1 MKPSNN
7 KYNITTI
14 TIHWLSTVLILILF
28 PMGSYMSGLDTT
40 EKLGLVQ
47 THALLGISVFLL
59 TIIRTYFFFTK
70 KRPKDIQ
77 TGSPI
82 NNKLIIWIHNTF
94 YILLFAITISG
105 IATMLSGGYINA
117 LESKNTELIN
127 QRENIKPL
135 EAHGITSFILMILLL
150 VHIAGVIKHYI
161 KTKENTLKR
170 ILP

>member
-82 NNKLIIWIHNTF
+82 NNKLII
-94 YILLFAITISG
+94 
-105 IATMLSGGYINA
+105 
-117 LESKNTELIN
+117 
-127 QRENIKPL
+127 
-135 EAHGITSFILMILLL
+135 
-150 VHIAGVIKHYI
+150 
-161 KTKENTLKR
+161 
-170 ILP
+170 